1 MRYVGDRQE
10 GRSMATL
17 GEMIH
22 AARTA
27 RGMGQYELGSAVGV
41 RNNAISTWENDRV
54 MPDPV
59 NLARLIKVLGM
70 DSDAT
75 WLAYA
80 RLVNES
86 LEQL

>member
-1 MRYVGDRQE
+1 
-10 GRSMATL
+10 MATL
-17 GEMIH
+17 GEMIL

-27 RGMGQYELGSAVGV
+27 RGMGQYELGAALGV
-41 RNNAISTWENDRV
+41 RNNSISMWENGRV
-54 MPDPV
+54 LPYPANV
-59 NLARLIKVLGM
+59 SRLIDLLGM

-80 RLVNES
+80 RAVNES